1 MDNNKDF
8 AMTTQKK
15 SKFTFPVGYH
25 QFHKDQVYNFQLN
38 RWHSLG
44 YARFE
49 DMKAVGKKINSFG
62 DWITEMLN
70 LAETAVSER
79 RFMNAA
85 YYYRAAEFYMLEDN
99 SEKKLYYDKFITY
112 FYKAFET
119 DAIERFEVPYG
130 KTFLPAMKIPPVGE
144 NKGTI
149 VMHGGFDSIL
159 EELYSIM
166 RYFSDHGYEVI
177 AFEGPGQGTARRKY
191 GLVFDYEWENPAE
204 AVLDY
209 FNLNDVTWVG
219 ISMGGWLGLRAAAF
233 ESRIKRIIA
242 SSVSFDV
249 NQYTNIVGQ
258 QLANL
263 FFRHFRNY
271 TNNAM
276 KKKMKK
282 NPMYSWFS
290 SHLMYINDKE
300 VPIEAFDVLLQLNEE
315 NLHSDLVKQDVLI
328 LTGRKDHMVP
338 FKMHKIQVKA
348 LTNAKSVTERVF
360 TEETSAHNHCQVG
373 NIGLALDTMIEWIE
387 EKL

>member
-1 MDNNKDF
+1 
-8 AMTTQKK
+8 MTTQKK
-15 SKFTFPVGYH
+15 SKFTFPVGYY

-49 DMKAVGKKINSFG
+49 DMKEVGKKITSFG
-62 DWITEMLN
+62 DWKAEMLN
-70 LAETAVSER
+70 LAETAVSEK

-85 YYYRAAEFYMLEDN
+85 FYYRAAEFYVLPDN
-99 SEKKLYYDKFITY
+99 PEKKLYYDKFIKY
-112 FYKAFET
+112 FYKAFEN

-130 KTFLPAMKIPPVGE
+130 KTFLPAMKIPPVRE
-144 NKGTI
+144 KNKSTI
-149 VMHGGFDSIL
+149 VMHGGFDSIV

-191 GLVFDYEWENPAE
+191 GLVFDYEWEKPAE

-209 FNLNDVTWVG
+209 FNSNDVTWVG
-219 ISMGGWLGLRAAAF
+219 ISMGGWLGLRAAAY

-258 QLANL
+258 QFAKL
-263 FFRHFRNY
+263 FLRHFRNY

-290 SHLMYINDKE
+290 NHLMYINDKE

-338 FKMHKIQVKA
+338 FKMHNMQVKA
-348 LTNAKSVTERVF
+348 LTNAKSVTEKVF

-373 NIGLALDTMIEWIE
+373 NIGLALNTMIKWIE